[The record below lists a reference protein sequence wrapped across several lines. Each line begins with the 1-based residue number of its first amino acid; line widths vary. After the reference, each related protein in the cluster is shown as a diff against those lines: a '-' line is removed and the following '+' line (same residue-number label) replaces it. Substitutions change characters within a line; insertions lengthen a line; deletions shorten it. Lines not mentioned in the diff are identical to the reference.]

1 MKLQQKNGN
10 YKKKKETKIQAYLML
25 LCSAVLGFLHL
36 EIKKKKS
43 LDGFNSRR
51 EKTKETMNLIDGN
64 YPT

>member
-1 MKLQQKNGN
+1 METI
-10 YKKKKETKIQAYLML
+10 KKKRKLRYRHISCYCALQYWVFYTLKL
-25 LCSAVLGFLHL
+25 
-36 EIKKKKS
+36 KKKKS

>member
-1 MKLQQKNGN
+1 METI
-10 YKKKKETKIQAYLML
+10 KKKKETKIQAYLML

>member
-36 EIKKKKS
+36 EIKKKKIT
-43 LDGFNSRR
+43 RWV
-51 EKTKETMNLIDGN
+51 
-64 YPT
+64 